1 MGQKFQNYSKK
12 VEMIRIWR
20 VGWKVKERQAGRNQ
34 EKHNGGQNP
43 YILNEGK
50 LETRELTV

>member
-1 MGQKFQNYSKK
+1 MGQKLQNYSKK
-12 VEMIRIWR
+12 VEMIRVWR

-34 EKHNGGQNP
+34 EKHNSGQNP
-43 YILNEGK
+43 YILNESK